1 MSMSFTLMLGG
12 KTDPSRRICP
22 QKNQAQVEITL
33 TWDTLGQVSVICQQH
48 RPVGGGSYHSVI
60 FQLCG
65 GSQVS
70 ETL

>member
-48 RPVGGGSYHSVI
+48 RPVVGGELPLRH
-60 FQLCG
+60 FPALWW
-65 GSQVS
+65 
-70 ETL
+70 